1 MQDFPATVHKGQ
13 LAPRVQGTAANV
25 GGHGIQWRKKDEMDA
40 LFPMPDFLEVTL
52 DHFENLTL
60 RQISK
65 RFSRLNKLS
74 YATECHNG
82 RPKRVLA

>member
-1 MQDFPATVHKGQ
+1 MQVFPATVHKGQ

-52 DHFENLTL
+52 DHFENLTFPGA
-60 RQISK
+60 RQTM
-65 RFSRLNKLS
+65 
-74 YATECHNG
+74 YQT
-82 RPKRVLA
+82 V